1 MKGRSGFHG
10 VGYLIYVIIV
20 LLLLVSCDNI
30 PKKVVK
36 KKISKSRIINISFD
50 LRRTVEE
57 DALSYLSLIK
67 YLENKTGYSF
77 KLILPGQTKYKDN
90 YPLNE
95 HIDIAIV
102 GAATAIKGIENKWH
116 VILRGYTEDMELEYR
131 SVLIT
136 PIISDINSIND
147 IKGKNIAF
155 GDYYSTQGHLIPRIE
170 MEKLDITLKELSSF
184 IYTSSHHNC
193 IHGVYKGEYD
203 AGFVQD
209 ILAEKRAEQ
218 NIIKIVWYSD
228 YYPISCIIL
237 SPFLNDTITS
247 AIKEAL
253 LELKPLSN
261 DSLILYK
268 WDETEMAGGFTDGCN
283 DDYRELL
290 EWAIKLN
297 ILK

>member
-1 MKGRSGFHG
+1 MNGRSGFHG
-10 VGYLIYVIIV
+10 VGYLIFVG
-20 LLLLVSCDNI
+20 LFLVFSISCNNT
-30 PKKVVK
+30 PKEMVK
-36 KKISKSRIINISFD
+36 KKIPESQIITISFA
-50 LRRTVEE
+50 LRRSIKEE
-57 DALSYLSLIK
+57 VLSYLSLIK
-67 YLENKTGYSF
+67 YLEKETAYSY
-77 KLILPGQTKYKDN
+77 KLILPGQNKYKEN

-102 GAATAIKGIENKWH
+102 GAATAIKGIKNKWH

-136 PIISDINSIND
+136 PINSDINSIED

-170 MEKLDITLKELSSF
+170 MKKLDIELNELSSF
-184 IYTSSHHNC
+184 KYTCSHHNC
-193 IHGVYKGEYD
+193 IHSVYKGEHD

-209 ILAEKRAEQ
+209 MLAEKRAEQ

-228 YYPISCIIL
+228 YYPISCIIV
-237 SPFLNDTITS
+237 SPSLNDTITS
-247 AIKEAL
+247 TIKKAL

-261 DSLILYK
+261 DSSILYK
-268 WDETEMAGGFTDGCN
+268 WDETEMAGGFADGYN
-283 DDYRELL
+283 DDYRLLL